1 MTDDGAIG
9 CAHFRHPAADPCG
22 LASHLA
28 RERSAGCR
36 DPAPLGRSHAAY
48 IPGERKPAPELAGL
62 LPLRLPPELL
72 PLTLA
77 LSLLLPPELLP
88 LTLALSLL
96 LPPKPLPLARLRL
109 RLCLRRRMLAGRLR
123 LRLRR
128 VPLDWRLIRGY
139 RLVGTVVFAG
149 ICRRLLPDRSRGG
162 RRLLVGSL
170 LLRLL
175 LRRRCLGLRLLLLVL
190 VVAIQTRGGDQQ

>member
-1 MTDDGAIG
+1 MTNDGAIR
-9 CAHFRHPAADPCG
+9 CAHFG
-22 LASHLA
+22 
-28 RERSAGCR
+28 
-36 DPAPLGRSHAAY
+36 HAAVIHVDLRAIWRVNDLPVAGTLLHSGVRTRCIY
-48 IPGERKPAPELAGL
+48 RVNGSRPLSSAGL
-62 LPLRLPPELL
+62 LPLR
-72 PLTLA
+72 
-77 LSLLLPPELLP
+77 LPPELLP

-123 LRLRR
+123 LRLWR
-128 VPLDWRLIRGY
+128 VPLDWRLIRRH
-139 RLVGTVVFAG
+139 RLVGTVVFTG

-175 LRRRCLGLRLLLLVL
+175 LRRRCLGFLFLLLVL
-190 VVAIQTRGGDQQ
+190 VVAIQTRGGHQQ